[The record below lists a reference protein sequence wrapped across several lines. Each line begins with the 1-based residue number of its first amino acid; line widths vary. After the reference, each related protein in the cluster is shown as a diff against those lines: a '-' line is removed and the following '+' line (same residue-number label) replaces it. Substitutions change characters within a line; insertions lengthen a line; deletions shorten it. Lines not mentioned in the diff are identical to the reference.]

1 MIMSR
6 RDTELLD
13 RLKAFGPAFLL
24 SQLGFHSSR
33 LWRARLAPYGLG
45 PREAMLLLRLAIDEG
60 QSQRAVA
67 EALGVSP
74 SLIVGVVDTL
84 AGLGLVERRQAGKDR
99 RVHALYVSAQG
110 RRVVAKLR
118 EESKAH
124 DDELC
129 AGLSPS
135 ERARL
140 TQLLSQIAASHALAT
155 AVHPGFADTKGKA
168 WGRGGGVN

>member
-1 MIMSR
+1 VSR
-6 RDTELLD
+6 TDEELLS
-13 RLKAFGPAFLL
+13 RLRAFGPAFLL

-33 LWRARLAPYGLG
+33 LWRARLIPYGLG
-45 PREAMLLLRLAIDEG
+45 PREAMLLLRLAVDEG
-60 QSQRAVA
+60 RSQRALA

-74 SLIVGVVDTL
+74 SLVVGVVDTL
-84 AGLGLVERRQAGKDR
+84 AGLGLVERRQQATDR
-99 RVHALYVSAQG
+99 RVHALYLSAHG
-110 RRVVAKLR
+110 KRVVAKLR
-118 EESKAH
+118 EEASVH

-140 TQLLSQIAASHALAT
+140 SQLLSRIAASHGLAT
-155 AVHPGFADTKGKA
+155 AVHPGFADTKGKT